1 MSCPHCGA
9 AVHPTSRFCTSCGQA
24 VVSAPAPQPLAERP
38 TPPSLPA
45 YGSPGGAATWQL
57 VVVQGPDSGQRFALR
72 EQVQLGRSSD
82 NDIRLNDDQISRH
95 HALIQRQGTAYV
107 VSDMGSRNGTLV
119 NGVLLSQPAYLRDGD
134 TIQLGNTTL
143 QACLQQSAPARP
155 AAAHPPAYT
164 VPAPAPQPVAPPP
177 AYAAPAAYAGAP
189 AVPQGETVT
198 GVIASIVRR
207 KGLFGTEAFNLIL
220 TPQRLIFAHMTSD
233 MMRAASEQAKKDAK
247 SAGKGIFG
255 QWGAVLGA
263 TSAIAEGYYHMS
275 VGDILREHPDN
286 FSIPNQQVRK
296 VEVKK
301 GRWDEDGQDPDTL
314 TIHAG
319 DKYKF
324 DLKGINASDAKK
336 LLKQVLGGVVK

>member
-57 VVVQGPDSGQRFALR
+57 VVMQGADSGQLFALR
-72 EQVQLGRSSD
+72 EQAQLGRSSD
-82 NDIRLNDDQISRH
+82 NDIRLNDDQVSRH
-95 HALIQRQGTAYV
+95 HALIQRQAAAYV
-107 VSDMGSRNGTLV
+107 VSDLGSRNGTYL
-119 NGVLLSQPAYLRDGD
+119 NGVRLSQPAYLHDGD
-134 TIQLGNTTL
+134 AIQLGNTML
-143 QACLQQSAPARP
+143 QARVQQQAPARP
-155 AAAHPPAYT
+155 PATTPPAYT
-164 VPAPAPQPVAPPP
+164 VPAPAPPPAAPPP
-177 AYAAPAAYAGAP
+177 AYAAPAAYAGPP
-189 AVPQGETVT
+189 AAPQGETVT
-198 GVIASIVRR
+198 GVIPNIVRR
-207 KGLFGTEAFNLIL
+207 KGLFGTEAFSLIL
-220 TPQRLIFAHMTSD
+220 TPQRLIFAHLTSD
-233 MMRAASEQAKKDAK
+233 MVRAASEQAKKDAK
-247 SAGKGIFG
+247 AEGKGFFG
-255 QWGAVLGA
+255 QWGAVLGVN
-263 TSAIAEGYYHMS
+263 SSIAEGYYHMS

-301 GRWDEDGQDPDTL
+301 GHWDEDGQDPDTL

-324 DLKGINASDAKK
+324 NLQGMSASDAKK